1 MEQNTY
7 VRKLS
12 ILIVLAGLMSLAAS
26 CTTSFQDRQIKDM
39 PGEWE
44 VFKTTTLFA
53 DFLENGFNPLEPR
66 IEESGDLG
74 IFDFSQR
81 TVNYTYLRNDT
92 LYTGSGD
99 YSIDRERNSQKI
111 IFSSD
116 EAFLLLPPDQMP
128 HNLIFNGTGEYVIMI
143 LNFTPEELGPG
154 QGYTLFLRK
163 ID

>member
-1 MEQNTY
+1 MEHNTY
-7 VRKLS
+7 VRKLP

-53 DFLENGFNPLEPR
+53 DFLENGIDTFEPR
-66 IEESGDLG
+66 IEETGDLG

-81 TVNYTYLRNDT
+81 TVNYTYLRIDS
-92 LYTGSGD
+92 LYTGSGV

-116 EAFLLLPPDQMP
+116 EDFLLLPPDQMP
-128 HNLIFNGTGEYVIMI
+128 HNLIFDGTGEYVIMM
-143 LNFTPEELGPG
+143 LTFTPEELGPG